1 MRCAALAWWCWAAC
15 TRGPQGT
22 LVQLAAG
29 GELAPEALGAFL
41 PQEKPLG
48 APQLG
53 ALSGMWAALKAEDA
67 PLRALVNG
75 RLVGVRN
82 IFTTHGC
89 CAPSRAPGS
98 FQAAVA
104 IGRALAAVPGV
115 GDAVFVQ
122 RLQALLAAGAL
133 RMVQPAQTA
142 IFTGPCWPCRTKPSC
157 ARAPD
162 APLPRGTKAA
172 PCARGPMAAGPF
184 GTPGRAAAVRL
195 IQSRYKAV

>member
-1 MRCAALAWWCWAAC
+1 MESPSARQATWPGVPGTPGAC
-15 TRGPQGT
+15 HTCLYSS

-75 RLVGVRN
+75 RLMGVPEH
-82 IFTTHGC
+82 FYD
-89 CAPSRAPGS
+89 PWLLRAIPRTGS

-133 RMVQPAQTA
+133 RMVQPGADGHFYGAVLAVQDEA
-142 IFTGPCWPCRTKPSC
+142 KL
-157 ARAPD
+157 RAG
-162 APLPRGTKAA
+162 A
-172 PCARGPMAAGPF
+172 
-184 GTPGRAAAVRL
+184 
-195 IQSRYKAV
+195 